1 MTETGYYII
10 PPPPPRRNRR
20 MSVRY
25 FPIAGAFAV
34 VALTALAVV
43 LAQQLGGGK
52 PVIAWTTVP
61 DACTISSAAISPYAS
76 LIHSAVPGSA
86 DAPEILMATTTGS
99 LITDCNSLLAARD
112 TLQPSASST
121 AVFKDWSASTNMH
134 VWSGVI
140 VCPRADGSVSGDNCR
155 GIAASSAPRV
165 VALGCQGCDL
175 DNGSLHAALG
185 NLHKLRTLNLGRAGL
200 TGTIP
205 PELSNLKE
213 LTLLSL
219 RGYSLNTRPED
230 RVRVNTFSG
239 QIPSEFGS
247 MTSLEDLWLEGNQL
261 TGSIPEELGNLS
273 NLETLLIDENF
284 LTGSIPSELGNLSAL
299 RDFRATYNSFYDN
312 DGNKTHTGFTG
323 SIPAS
328 LGNLSNLQVL
338 RLEGNSLS
346 GSIPP
351 ELGNLSD
358 LIELRL
364 TRNELTGSIPPELGR
379 LSSLVRLQ
387 LGRNQLSG
395 EIPAELGRL
404 SNLFTL
410 YLHVQKRTA
419 TDDES
424 GETVVTHPGLTGTL
438 PRELGNLSR
447 LGYMALFSNSLEGV
461 IPPEWRGMSG
471 MESLW
476 VWDNPDLI
484 TRVDLTPDKTT
495 ISEADGATTVQVTAR
510 VDAGSEWLAQA
521 WARPVSAG
529 TANYTSA
536 FTGQD
541 VVIEA
546 TGSGASNVVG
556 FTSAPSAAFT
566 IPSAIATIEPP
577 LTTENRRALPDGM
590 GSAAASITITPE
602 DDDAVEGDETISL
615 SVSGKGIAIHYF
627 GEVKHATKLVT
638 GRAGAIRLLDKERPP
653 DTPTPTATT
662 VLEPPII
669 ISQPTRTP
677 TVTRTPVREM
687 GAAVTSTPTPTAT
700 ATQTAT
706 PTATATITATATQT
720 GTPTATGTPTITATP
735 TLTATATA
743 TPRRTESSRRQ
754 PTRTPRATA
763 TPAATATAIAM
774 ATGTPV
780 ATGTVTPVPTTTPGA
795 TLTGTA
801 VVAPTASAI
810 ARATGTPDADDS
822 PATATLT
829 PTATGTAAA
838 REREGVSA
846 ATVVAQGATPVGMA
860 TSTATATV
868 VAQEEAPG
876 ATATVA
882 AQAAALGVA
891 MGPTATVV
899 AAAQAGNGVGGMN
912 GEVDARVAAVATGE
926 AGDDEAAPAL
936 MTSVA
941 NGVGSWW
948 WLLLLAL
955 AAAYVAWRAWRR
967 GRANIR

>member
-1 MTETGYYII
+1 ML
-10 PPPPPRRNRR
+10 
-20 MSVRY
+20 VRY
-25 FPIAGAFAV
+25 FPIAGAFTV

-43 LAQQLGGGK
+43 LAQHLGGGK
-52 PVIAWTTVP
+52 PVVAWTTVP
-61 DACTISSAAISPYAS
+61 DACAMTSPAISPYAT
-76 LIHSAVPGSA
+76 IIQSAVPGSA
-86 DAPEILMATTTGS
+86 TDPSILMATTTGS

-134 VWSGVI
+134 IWSGVI
-140 VCPRADGSVSGDNCR
+140 ICPRADGSVGGENCR
-155 GIAASSAPRV
+155 GIAAGSAPRV
-165 VALGCQGCDL
+165 VSLGCQGCNL
-175 DNGSLHAALG
+175 QNGSLHAALG
-185 NLHKLRTLNLGRAGL
+185 NLHKLRSLNLGRAGL

-205 PELSNLKE
+205 PELGNLKE

-219 RGYSLNTRPED
+219 RGYSLNVRPEN
-230 RVRVNTFSG
+230 RIYTNTFSG
-239 QIPSEFGS
+239 QIPPELGQ

-284 LTGSIPSELGNLSAL
+284 LTGSIPEELGNLSSL
-299 RDFRATYNSFYDN
+299 RDFRATYNSFYDD
-312 DGNKTHTGFTG
+312 DGNKTHTGLTG
-323 SIPAS
+323 SIPGE
-328 LGNLSNLQVL
+328 LGNLSSLQVL

-351 ELGNLSD
+351 ELGNLSN
-358 LIELRL
+358 LRELRL

-379 LSSLVRLQ
+379 MSSLVRLQ
-387 LGRNQLSG
+387 LGRNMLSG

-410 YLHVQKRTA
+410 YLHVQKREA
-419 TDDES
+419 VDDES
-424 GETVVTHPGLTGTL
+424 GETVVTHPGLTGAL
-438 PRELGNLSR
+438 PRELGSLSR

-484 TRVDLTPDKTT
+484 TRVDLTPDRTT
-495 ISEADGATTVQVTAR
+495 LGEADGETTVNVTAR

-529 TANYTSA
+529 AANYTSA

-546 TGSGASNVVG
+546 AGSGGANVVG
-556 FTSAPSAAFT
+556 FAATPSAAFT

-577 LTTENRRALPDGM
+577 LTTEKRSALPDGM

-615 SVSGKGIAIHYF
+615 SVSGKGIAIHYL
-627 GEVKHATKLVT
+627 GEVKRATKLVT

-653 DTPTPTATT
+653 DTPTPTPTATATT
-662 VLEPPII
+662 VIEPPII

-687 GAAVTSTPTPTAT
+687 GAAATSTPTPTATLTAT

-706 PTATATITATATQT
+706 PTATATATITL
-720 GTPTATGTPTITATP
+720 TPTA
-735 TLTATATA
+735 TLTATATITLTPTPTATAVA
-743 TPRRTESSRRQ
+743 TPTPESGDTRRRQ

-763 TPAATATAIAM
+763 TAAAVTATAVATG
-774 ATGTPV
+774 TGTPV
-780 ATGTVTPVPTTTPGA
+780 ATATATPVATITPVVTP
-795 TLTGTA
+795 TGTA
-801 VVAPTASAI
+801 VATATAVAI
-810 ARATGTPDADDS
+810 ALATGTPDADDS

-838 REREGVSA
+838 DVREGVVSA
-846 ATVVAQGATPVGMA
+846 TVVVQEATSVGAATSTAIATVVAQGIGPGV
-860 TSTATATV
+860 TATV
-868 VAQEEAPG
+868 SA
-876 ATATVA
+876 VA
-882 AQAAALGVA
+882 AQGVA

-899 AAAQAGNGVGGMN
+899 AAPPAGNGVGGMN
-912 GEVDARVAAVATGE
+912 GEADARVAAVAT
-926 AGDDEAAPAL
+926 AAADDDEATPAL
-936 MTSVA
+936 ITSVA
-941 NGVGSWW
+941 NGAGSWW
-948 WLLLLAL
+948 WLLLAL

-967 GRANIR
+967 WRRGRLGTGR